1 MRVSNRSGK
10 TSKEPSKLA
19 APNGRMDEL
28 LREQEIEY
36 KAKINGLLMELE
48 QKNSELAIFQSNADK
63 ERVRIIE
70 DY

>member
-1 MRVSNRSGK
+1 M
-10 TSKEPSKLA
+10 
-19 APNGRMDEL
+19 